1 MLKRILKGK
10 TPYVLAISAG
20 VTVIAL
26 LFSLSRPD
34 LLLPLQNLVF
44 DSYQQLKPRDAGQS
58 AVVVVDVD
66 ESSIKARGQ
75 WPWPRAVLA
84 ELTGR
89 LGRAGAAAIAFD
101 MVFSEPDRTTPAYL
115 AGQLPANMPNRE
127 AVAAALKSLP
137 DNDAVFS
144 EAIANSPT
152 VLAFFDS
159 GEQRGQAARKIAGVS
174 WLGEDLSSLLEPLQG
189 SIASMPALVDAA
201 RGHGH
206 ISLGPG
212 QTDDVVRRVPLFAA
226 QDGNVYP
233 LLAAEALRVALETAT
248 GQRQSFLL
256 VTTFAGREG
265 GDADRASGGSA
276 AITMA
281 RLDNFTM
288 PLTKKG
294 MLDLYY
300 APAGQTDFLSA
311 DTALSSPADLLAER
325 VGGKIVLIGTSAA
338 GLRDIR
344 ITTLR
349 EAVPGVAIHAQAID
363 QIMQGAFLNRPDW
376 APGAEAVLAAVLSL
390 VIIAALPFL
399 GILSAAVFGAACASA
414 VLAISW
420 WAFSRHGLL
429 IDPLFPLL
437 LSLTAYFLTTLLLYT
452 FADRERRFVRTA
464 FRHYIAPSLLTRL
477 EENPEALKLGGEI
490 RDMTLM
496 FMDVRNFT
504 AISEKLTPEELVTFL
519 NDLLSPLSDIIQRHD
534 GAIDKYIGDS
544 IMAFWNAPLDVEDHA
559 RKACLA
565 ALEMLEEVERLN
577 KRDAFG
583 FKARGLGEVAIGIG
597 INTGPGCVG
606 NLGSST
612 RFDYSVV
619 GDTVNVAARLETATK
634 ETGAPILVSAQTA
647 AEAPQLAYLP
657 AGKLELKGK
666 SQAQEVFALAG
677 DADDK
682 ESSAFQ
688 ALARMVDDLSS
699 LPAAKRKKA
708 IGDCLAAAKP
718 YLHSF
723 LSRLA

>member
-1 MLKRILKGK
+1 M
-10 TPYVLAISAG
+10 LAISVG

-26 LFSLSRPD
+26 FFSLSRPD
-34 LLLPLQNLVF
+34 LLNPLRNLVF
-44 DSYQQLKPRDAGQS
+44 DSYQQLKPRNAEQS
-58 AVVVVDVD
+58 AVVVVDID
-66 ESSIKARGQ
+66 EESIKTRGQ
-75 WPWPRAVLA
+75 WPWPRTELA
-84 ELTGR
+84 ELTNR
-89 LGRAGAAAIAFD
+89 LAQAGAAAIAFD
-101 MVFSEPDRTTPAYL
+101 MVFSEADRTTPGYL
-115 AGQLPANMPNRE
+115 ADQLPQGMPDRE
-127 AVAAALKSLP
+127 PLAAQLKSLP
-137 DNDAVFS
+137 DNDAVFAA
-144 EAIANSPT
+144 AISHSPT

-159 GEQRGQAARKIAGVS
+159 RGQSQEAARKIAGVS
-174 WLGEDLSSLLEPLQG
+174 WLGEDLGNLLEPLQG
-189 SIASMPALVDAA
+189 AIASRPVLVEAA

-206 ISLGPG
+206 ISLGAS
-212 QTDDVVRRVPLFAA
+212 QTDDVVRRIPLFAA
-226 QDGNVYP
+226 QDGQVYP
-233 LLAAEALRVALETAT
+233 SLSIEALRIALESAT

-256 VTTFAGREG
+256 VTTFAGIEG
-265 GDADRASGGSA
+265 GEADRASGGSA

-281 RLDNFTM
+281 RLGNFTM
-288 PLTKKG
+288 PLTESG

-300 APAGQTDFLSA
+300 APAGQTVFLSA
-311 DTALSSPADLLAER
+311 NDALSGPADQLTQQ
-325 VGGKIVLIGTSAA
+325 VGGKIVLVGASAA

-344 ITTLR
+344 TTILR
-349 EAVPGVAIHAQAID
+349 EAVPGVAIHAQVID
-363 QIMQGAFLNRPDW
+363 QIMQGEFLNRPDW
-376 APGAEAVLAAVLSL
+376 APGAEALLAALLSL
-390 VIIAALPFL
+390 VIIAALPFM
-399 GILSAAVFGAACASA
+399 GALSAAVFGAACAAA
-414 VLAISW
+414 VMAVSW

-437 LSLTAYFLTTLLLYT
+437 LALAAYFMTTLLLFA

-477 EENPEALKLGGEI
+477 EEDPEALKLGGEI

-504 AISEKLTPEELVTFL
+504 GISEKLTPEELVAFL

-565 ALEMLEEVERLN
+565 ALEMLEEVESLN

-583 FKARGLGEVAIGIG
+583 FKARGLGDVAIGIG

-634 ETGAPILVSAQTA
+634 DSGAPILVSAQTA
-647 AEAPQLAYLP
+647 SEAPGLAYLP
-657 AGKLELKGK
+657 AGNLELKGK
-666 SQAQEVFALAG
+666 SQPMEVFALAG
-677 DADDK
+677 NEAEK
-682 ESSAFQ
+682 QSSAFQ
-688 ALARMVDDLSS
+688 ALAQMVSGLAS
-699 LPAAKRKKA
+699 LPTAKRKKA

-718 YLHSF
+718 YLHPF

>member
-1 MLKRILKGK
+1 M
-10 TPYVLAISAG
+10 LAISVG

-26 LFSLSRPD
+26 IFSISRPN
-34 LLLPLQNLVF
+34 LLRPLQNLVF
-44 DSYQQLKPRDAGQS
+44 DTYQQLKPRDASQS
-58 AVVVVDVD
+58 AVVVVDID
-66 ESSIKARGQ
+66 EASIQARGQ
-75 WPWPRAVLA
+75 WPWPRAELA
-84 ELTGR
+84 DLTDR
-89 LGRAGAAAIAFD
+89 LAGAGAVSIAFD
-101 MVFSEPDRTTPAYL
+101 MVFSEPDRTTPAFL
-115 AGQLPANMPNRE
+115 AGQLPSDMPDRE
-127 AVAAALKSLP
+127 AVATTLKSLP
-137 DNDAVFS
+137 DNDTVFA
-144 EAIANSPT
+144 EAISRSPT

-159 GEQRGQAARKIAGVS
+159 RGQSREAARKIAGVS
-174 WLGEDLSSLLEPLQG
+174 WLGEDLNDLLEPLHG
-189 SIASMPALVDAA
+189 AIASMPLLVDAA

-206 ISLGPG
+206 ISLGAG
-212 QTDDVVRRVPLFAA
+212 QTDDVARQIPLFAA
-226 QDGNVYP
+226 QDGSVYP
-233 LLAAEALRVALETAT
+233 SLSVEALRVALETAS

-256 VTTFAGREG
+256 VTTFAGIEG
-265 GDADRASGGSA
+265 GDADRASGGLA

-281 RLDNFTM
+281 RLGNFTM
-288 PLTKKG
+288 PLTKNG

-300 APAGQTDFLSA
+300 APASQTVFLSA
-311 DTALSSPADLLAER
+311 NSVLSGPADELAQQ
-325 VGGKIVLIGTSAA
+325 VGGKIVLVGASAA

-344 ITTLR
+344 TTILR
-349 EAVPGVAIHAQAID
+349 EAVPGVAIHAQVID

-376 APGAEAVLAAVLSL
+376 APGAEAVLAAMLSL
-390 VIIAALPFL
+390 IIIAALPFL
-399 GILSAAVFGAACASA
+399 GVLSAAVFGAACAAA
-414 VLAISW
+414 VVAISW

-437 LSLTAYFLTTLLLYT
+437 LSLTAYFLTTLLLYM

-477 EENPEALKLGGEI
+477 EEDPESLKLGGEI
-490 RDMTLM
+490 RNMTLM

-504 AISEKLTPEELVTFL
+504 AISEKLTPEELVAFL

-565 ALEMLEEVERLN
+565 ALEMLEEVGHLN

-634 ETGAPILVSAQTA
+634 ETGAPILVSAETA
-647 AEAPQLAYLP
+647 AEAPGLAYLP

-677 DADDK
+677 DED
-682 ESSAFQ
+682 ESENSAFQ
-688 ALARMVDDLSS
+688 ALAQTVAGLAS
-699 LPAAKRKKA
+699 LPKAKRKKA
-708 IGDCLAAAKP
+708 ISDCLDAAKP
-718 YLHSF
+718 YLHPF